1 MSITPAFGIA
11 QSFATSSLALA
22 KGADADRAASE
33 VVEQTTAIEANEKS
47 DNTAG
52 LGEAEEQ
59 SGAGERDAD
68 GRRMWE
74 LPGKRSEQ
82 EEAAAAVAASATASV
97 KDASGQR
104 GTKLDISG

>member
-11 QSFATSSLALA
+11 QSFASSSLALA
-22 KGADADRAASE
+22 KGADADRAAGE
-33 VVEQTTAIEANEKS
+33 VAEQVTAIEANEKS
-47 DNTAG
+47 DDTAG

-74 LPGKRSEQ
+74 LAGKRTE
-82 EEAAAAVAASATASV
+82 EEASASGVPPDASPV

-104 GTKLDISG
+104 GTRLDLLG

>member
-11 QSFATSSLALA
+11 QSFASSSLTLA
-22 KGADADRAASE
+22 KGADADRAAAE
-33 VVEQTTAIEANEKS
+33 VAEQVTAIEANEKS

-59 SGAGERDAD
+59 SGASERDAD

-74 LPGKRSEQ
+74 LPHKQAE
-82 EEAAAAVAASATASV
+82 EEASANVAPPGVSPV

-104 GTKLDISG
+104 GTQLDLLG